1 MEWSLQVHFS
11 IPTPKKALRE
21 TVPAWRRLKTNKPQ
35 VCLLQHVKKQ
45 PCPGRHRQ
53 SSSSPAPPGQG
64 EITHKNRLTLF
75 QVNSSSKIGYKS
87 AKLGKQKSRLCTY
100 GSAYEQEN
108 RSIVYNFLIHSTS
121 FHCQFTETLKPVP
134 FTGTKTTGTSQV
146 A

>member
-1 MEWSLQVHFS
+1 M
-11 IPTPKKALRE
+11 
-21 TVPAWRRLKTNKPQ
+21 
-35 VCLLQHVKKQ
+35 LQHVKKQ
-45 PCPGRHRQ
+45 PCPVWHRQ

-121 FHCQFTETLKPVP
+121 FHCQFTETLK
-134 FTGTKTTGTSQV
+134 TSPIYRNQDNWNISSCIMKKQEFLGF
-146 A
+146 AILHLL